1 MAFDSKAFLRAEFVS
16 REERIPVPA
25 LKAFFGDDEPVF
37 VVRGLTA
44 DEINRA
50 QEATKRSKDTDDI
63 LQALIADN
71 PEKLSELR
79 EALGISSNDRPAEVV
94 RRLEILTQGIVE
106 PALDMPMAIKFA
118 TAFPIDFYS
127 ITTKILE
134 LTGLG
139 MDLKKSKPSGKTAT
153 LET

>member
-1 MAFDSKAFLRAEFVS
+1 MAFDTKAFLRAEFIP
-16 REERIPVPA
+16 REERMPVPA
-25 LKAFFGDDEPVF
+25 LKAFFGSDEPVF

-71 PEKLSELR
+71 PDKLDELR
-79 EALGISSNDRPAEVV
+79 EALGISSNDRPAEVI
-94 RRLEILTQGIVE
+94 RRLEILVQGIVE
-106 PALDMPMAIKFA
+106 PSLDMQMAIKFA

-127 ITTKILE
+127 ITSKILE

-139 MDLKKSKPSGKTAT
+139 MDLKKSKPSGKAT
-153 LET
+153 ISAT